1 MAASLWRFAPSLQR
15 YPPSHLTARQ
25 WTARASAGQYI
36 TPVKAAGRLLHFV
49 SPFGDWRDSI
59 YSGTLAGGFYEG
71 REGRDVL
78 QAGLGGGSSA
88 TASAQSV
95 RVAVARRLHRR
106 GQAARLWL
114 LGCSHRCDRPGGG
127 CCSHWCGQTRRRLH
141 RRGQAVRLWLLSCS
155 HRCDRLG
162 GGESKL
168 AISCST

>member
-1 MAASLWRFAPSLQR
+1 MALASSSQRLEPSHDSSQIRDAWEPDFSASLLHRNSRHTLTAILHAARPNTGSYMAASLWRLAPSLQR
-15 YPPSHLTARQ
+15 FPPSHLTARQ

-49 SPFGDWRDSI
+49 SPFGDWRDSL

-95 RVAVARRLHRR
+95 RAAVARRLH
-106 GQAARLWL
+106 
-114 LGCSHRCDRPGGG
+114 
-127 CCSHWCGQTRRRLH
+127 
-141 RRGQAVRLWLLSCS
+141 
-155 HRCDRLG
+155 
-162 GGESKL
+162 
-168 AISCST
+168 